1 MRTPKSIHQAE
12 LCNNIFVPFCL
23 FLKKNVIFSKEGCP
37 HTTGIGTG
45 TFCTKTKI
53 DSSCNFYNDFNNY
66 PRRIYDSSALD
77 LSYIYRT
84 SNIILGFTI
93 NQEYIF
99 REMHISP
106 PFFGIS
112 FIFPKL
118 TLRLFAFIRQLVL
131 YNDVTMN
138 I

>member
-1 MRTPKSIHQAE
+1 MRTPDPFTKQSYVTTF
-12 LCNNIFVPFCL
+12 LSLFVC